1 MKITTFLRHMLI
13 MEESVSNNK
22 KNYDS
27 VLNEYRIYDEKKIEN
42 DKLNY
47 WKEIESL
54 GWYWLTKRGFDN
66 NPNDELASILVE
78 KYNLNEIIE
87 LHNFVV
93 THRIKLQSFLQGYY
107 KSSPKEFKKQVKLS
121 DDGLWD
127 FSSHMV
133 GLGEVMFNYV
143 LDHPDSILELQ
154 KDYTENFEYGFD
166 KAIYQI
172 QNKG

>member
-1 MKITTFLRHMLI
+1 MKITMFLKRMLI
-13 MEESVSNNK
+13 MEESVLNNK
-22 KNYDS
+22 KNYES
-27 VLNEYRIYDEKKIEN
+27 VLNEYKINN

-47 WKEIESL
+47 WKEIENL
-54 GWYWLTKRGFDN
+54 KWYWLTKKGFSN

-93 THRIKLQSFLQGYY
+93 MNRIKLQSFLQGYY

>member
-1 MKITTFLRHMLI
+1 
-13 MEESVSNNK
+13 MEESVSNSNKIYDTVLK
-22 KNYDS
+22 KN
-27 VLNEYRIYDEKKIEN
+27 NFDENNKIEQ
-42 DKLNY
+42 KELNC
-47 WKEIESL
+47 WREIESL
-54 GWYWLTKRGFDN
+54 KWYWLSSKNRQF
-66 NPNDELASILVE
+66 NPNDELASILVS
-78 KYNLNEIIE
+78 KYSLNEIVQ

-93 THRIKLQSFLQGYY
+93 MHRIKLQSFLQGYY
-107 KSSPKEFKKQVKLS
+107 KSSPQEFRKQVKLS

-166 KAIYQI
+166 KAIFQI

>member
-1 MKITTFLRHMLI
+1 MKITTFLKHMLI

-22 KNYDS
+22 NFYES
-27 VLNEYRIYDEKKIEN
+27 ILNEYKINDNKKN
-42 DKLNY
+42 DNNKLNY

-54 GWYWLTKRGFDN
+54 KWYWLTKKGFST
-66 NPNDELASILVE
+66 NPNDELAAILLE
-78 KYNLNEIIE
+78 KYSLNEIVE

-93 THRIKLQSFLQGYY
+93 KNRIKLQYFLIGYF
-107 KSSPKEFKKQVKLS
+107 KSSPRDFKSQFKLS

-143 LDHPDSILELQ
+143 LDHPDSVLELQ

-166 KAIYQI
+166 KAIYEI
-172 QNKG
+172 QNKN

>member
-1 MKITTFLRHMLI
+1 

-22 KNYDS
+22 KVYES
-27 VLNEYRIYDEKKIEN
+27 VLNEYKIHDKKKI

-54 GWYWLTKRGFDN
+54 KWYWLTKKGFN
-66 NPNDELASILVE
+66 NNSNDELASILVE
-78 KYNLNEIIE
+78 KYDLNEIIE

-93 THRIKLQSFLQGYY
+93 MHRIKLQSFLQGYY